1 MINILLGKVFG
12 TKNERVIKALRPDV
26 AAINA
31 LEPQIEKLSDAEL
44 RAKTDEF
51 RQRIQERLSRLGGGN
66 GGQTSAPETDAD
78 LEEEDDLDRIKR
90 REKEQYDAL
99 QEVLDEILPEAFAV
113 VREAGRRVLKMRHFD
128 VQLIGGMVLH
138 SGKIAEM
145 KTGEGKTL
153 VATLPVYLNALSGR
167 GVHVVTVNDYLAKRD
182 SEWMGRLY
190 RFLGLTVGVIVHDL
204 DDEQR
209 RAAYAADVTY
219 GTNNEFGF
227 DYLRDNMKFDLRDCV
242 QRGHNFAIVDE
253 VDSILIDE
261 ARTPLIISGASEE
274 STDKYYKVNRI
285 IPKLDRGEEVSPQ
298 EFRELLEE
306 GKIPADRRDGLIQ
319 ELNATG
325 DDPQRKILTGD
336 YVIDEKHRNITVSDA
351 GWEKVEGLLGI
362 GNIADPENW
371 PLKHHVETA
380 IKAHALYKK
389 DVEYVIKDGEVIIV
403 DEFTGRMMPGRRW
416 SDGLHQAIE
425 AKENVKIERENQ
437 TLATITFQNY
447 FRMFKKL
454 AGMTGTAETEATEFD
469 KIYKLEVVV
478 IPTNKQMLRVENPDV
493 VYRTEK
499 EKYFAVADEIQQL
512 AEKGQPVLVGTT
524 SVEKSERI
532 SDLLKRKGIRHV
544 VLNAKFHEREAEIV
558 AQAGR
563 KGAVTIATNMA
574 GRGTDILLGGN
585 AEFMAKQE
593 LVKKGIAQ
601 QLRVAEGRIEGPQ
614 EDGQTSVFYY
624 NGNEFNVPT
633 DKWAEALERYKAQT
647 DVEHD
652 EVTEV
657 GGLHIL
663 GTERHESRRID
674 NQLRGRAGRQG
685 DPGSSRFYLALEDDL
700 MRIFAKEWVSTLLQ
714 KLGMEEGVPIESK
727 MISRRIETAQKAVES
742 QHFESRKHL
751 LEYDDVMNKQ
761 REAVY
766 GLRRRLLEGM
776 DQKDLILEDY
786 VSAILG
792 DLMDEH
798 CPPKAHANDWDIKK
812 LKDEVFTRFGVDF
825 VAEGV
830 KAETLNRQEL
840 GDAIFGKLKE
850 RYDAKEKLIGGDA
863 MRHHERMIMLS
874 VIDQQWKDHLLSM
887 DHLKE
892 GIGLRG
898 YGQHDPLVEYKKE
911 SFDMFEAMMQRFQSD
926 TVRYLYLMQ
935 ILERPRSDEG
945 AGGARAGGPPQG
957 GSLGSG
963 SDGGVPAHK
972 DGDGNGRRPPKLV
985 STSADE
991 LEEAFLRRKKREL
1004 EQARMAGSGDA
1015 APVQQV
1021 VRSQEKVGRNDPCP
1035 CGSGK
1040 KFKKCHG
1047 A

>member
-1 MINILLGKVFG
+1 MINQLLGKVFG
-12 TKNERVIKALRPDV
+12 TKNERVIKSLMPRV
-26 AAINA
+26 QAINA
-31 LEPQIEKLSDAEL
+31 LEPQIQKLSDAEL

-51 RQRIQERLSRLGGGN
+51 RQRIQERLSRVTKN
-66 GGQTSAPETDAD
+66 SPAEATEPEAEDAVD
-78 LEEEDDLDRIKR
+78 IDQQKQF
-90 REKEQYDAL
+90 EKEQYEAL
-99 QEVLDEILPEAFAV
+99 QEVLDEILEEAFAV
-113 VREAGRRVLKMRHFD
+113 VREAGRRVLNMRHFD

-138 SGKIAEM
+138 RGTISEM

-182 SEWMGRLY
+182 SEWMGKLY

-204 DDEQR
+204 DDEER

-227 DYLRDNMKFDLRDCV
+227 DYLRDNMKFDIKDCV
-242 QRGHNFAIVDE
+242 QRGHNYAIVDE

-285 IPKLDRGEEVSPQ
+285 IPKLEKGEEI
-298 EFRELLEE
+298 E
-306 GKIPADRRDGLIQ
+306 GPPGEPAQ
-319 ELNATG
+319 
-325 DDPQRKILTGD
+325 LTGD
-336 YVIDEKHRNITVSDA
+336 FVVDEKHRNITVTDE
-351 GWEKVEGLLGI
+351 GWVKVEGLLGI

-380 IKAHALYKK
+380 IKAHALYRR

-425 AKENVKIERENQ
+425 AKEGVKIERENQ

-454 AGMTGTAETEATEFD
+454 AGMTGTAETEAAEFEN
-469 KIYKLEVVV
+469 IYKLEVVV
-478 IPTNKQMLRVENPDV
+478 IPTNKQMLRLEHPDV

-499 EKYFAVADEIQQL
+499 EKYFAAADEIEKL
-512 AEKGQPVLVGTT
+512 HAKGQPVLVGTT
-524 SVEKSERI
+524 SIEKSERL
-532 SDLLKRKGIRHV
+532 SELLKKKGLKEHV

-563 KGAVTIATNMA
+563 KGRVTIATNMA

-585 AEFMAKQE
+585 PEFMAKQE
-593 LVKKGIAQ
+593 MVKKGIAQ
-601 QLRVAEGRIEGPQ
+601 QLRVAQGKIEGPQ
-614 EDGQTSVFYY
+614 EDGETSIFYY
-624 NGNEFNVPT
+624 NGNEYTVPT
-633 DKWAEALERYKAQT
+633 DKWAEAFNRHKEQT
-647 DVEHD
+647 DKEHD
-652 EVTEV
+652 EVTAV

-700 MRIFAKEWVSTLLQ
+700 MRIFAKEWVSNLLQ
-714 KLGMEEGVPIESK
+714 RLGMEEGVPIESK
-727 MISRRIETAQKAVES
+727 MISRRIETAQKTVEA

-766 GLRRRLLEGM
+766 GLRRRLLEGT

-792 DLMDEH
+792 ELLEQY
-798 CPPKAHANDWDIKK
+798 CPAKAHAADWDIKG
-812 LKDEVFTRFGVDF
+812 LKDAVFTRFGVDF
-825 VAEGV
+825 ISEGV
-830 KAETLNRQEL
+830 KADTLNRQEL
-840 GDAIFGKLKE
+840 GDAIFEKLKQ
-850 RYDAKEKLIGGDA
+850 RYDAKEKLIGPEA

-898 YGQHDPLVEYKKE
+898 YGQHDPLVEYKRE
-911 SFDMFEAMMQRFQSD
+911 SFDMFEAMMQRFQED

-935 ILERPRSDEG
+935 ILERPPDQT
-945 AGGARAGGPPQG
+945 AGGPPPSTPVGEGPG
-957 GSLGSG
+957 GAGSP
-963 SDGGVPAHK
+963 VPH
-972 DGDGNGRRPPKLV
+972 DGDGNGRRPSRMV

-991 LEEAFLRRKKREL
+991 LEEAFMRRKRREL
-1004 EQARMAGSGDA
+1004 EQARMAGAGDA
-1015 APVQQV
+1015 QPVQQV
-1021 VRSQEKVGRNDPCP
+1021 VRGQDKVGRNDPCP

-1040 KFKKCHG
+1040 KYKKCHG